1 MQKVF
6 EALTKAFRKNNGV
19 LKAGEYKEIVTKHT
33 TLLEDSDT
41 IFILLQAS
49 GYPIL
54 KENEDEYRLGTCF
67 TSHHEQRY
75 CVIDI
80 ETNGSK
86 PGTSQVIEIG
96 AVMIQ
101 NSQVIDRF
109 ETFVECAFLPEYI
122 TKITGIEPT
131 DLIGAPTRREALIQL
146 RHFMGDA
153 VFVAHNANFDYGFLN
168 ASFER
173 FGLGNIGNPTLC
185 TIELAK
191 RTFES
196 ERYGLAYLID
206 ALEIKTATHHRAFS
220 DAVCA
225 AHVMKKSF
233 QTLPEYVKSTDELLR
248 FSRSSKKERSVQ
260 KKRTVQ
266 EESAVPTS
274 KKCKTEH

>member
-6 EALTKAFRKNNGV
+6 EELTVAFRKHSGV
-19 LKAGEYKEIVTKHT
+19 LNSAQYRDIVTKHT
-33 TLLEDSDT
+33 TLLEDAE
-41 IFILLQAS
+41 IILILLQAS
-49 GYPIL
+49 GYPITQL
-54 KENEDEYRLGTCF
+54 EDRYQLDTYF
-67 TSHHEQRY
+67 TPYEQQRY

-96 AVMIQ
+96 AVMLEGGK
-101 NSQVIDRF
+101 VIDRF

-131 DLIGAPTRREALIQL
+131 DLIGAPTRKEALTAL

-153 VFVAHNANFDYGFLN
+153 IFVAHNANFDYTFLN
-168 ASFER
+168 ASFDR
-173 FGLGNIGNPTLC
+173 FGLGQIGNLKLC
-185 TIELAK
+185 TIDLAR

-206 ALEIKTATHHRAFS
+206 FLEIETATHHRAYS

-225 AHVMKKSF
+225 AKVMERSVES
-233 QTLPEYVKSTDELLR
+233 LPLYVKTVDELLR
-248 FSRSSKKERSVQ
+248 FSTSSKKERRL
-260 KKRTVQ
+260 KN
-266 EESAVPTS
+266 EGN
-274 KKCKTEH
+274 

>member
-6 EALTKAFRKNNGV
+6 EELTTAFRKNNGV
-19 LKAGEYKEIVTKHT
+19 LHEEQYRDIVTKHT
-33 TLLEDSDT
+33 TLLEDSET

-49 GYPIL
+49 GYPITQAH
-54 KENEDEYRLGTCF
+54 DEHYRLETCF
-67 TSHHEQRY
+67 TSHEEQRY

-96 AVMIQ
+96 AVMLQ
-101 NSQVIDRF
+101 NGEVIDRF

-131 DLIGAPTRREALIQL
+131 DLIGAPTRREALTAL

-153 VFVAHNANFDYGFLN
+153 VFVAHNAHFDYNFLN
-168 ASFER
+168 ASFDR
-173 FGLGNIGNPTLC
+173 FGLGAIGNPQLC

-206 ALEIKTATHHRAFS
+206 FLEIETATHHRAFS

-225 AHVMKKSF
+225 AKVMEKSLE
-233 QTLPEYVKSTDELLR
+233 TLPEYVKSADELLR
-248 FSRSSKKERSVQ
+248 FSISSKKERRV
-260 KKRTVQ
+260 KKEKQ
-266 EESAVPTS
+266 S
-274 KKCKTEH
+274 

>member
-6 EALTKAFRKNNGV
+6 DELTTAFRKHNGV
-19 LKAGEYKEIVTKHT
+19 LNEEQYKHIAIKYT

-49 GYPIL
+49 GYPI
-54 KENEDEYRLGTCF
+54 EQRNEGGYRLETFF
-67 TSHHEQRY
+67 TPYREQKY

-96 AVMIQ
+96 AIMVQ
-101 NSQVIDRF
+101 NGKVIDRY
-109 ETFVECAFLPEYI
+109 ETFIECAYLPEYI
-122 TKITGIEPT
+122 TKITGIEPE
-131 DLIGAPTRREALIQL
+131 DLIGAPSRREALIGL

-153 VFVAHNANFDYGFLN
+153 IFVAHNANFDHGFLN
-168 ASFER
+168 ASFDR
-173 FGLGNIGNPTLC
+173 FGLGGIGNPKLC
-185 TIELAK
+185 TIDLAK

-206 ALEIKTATHHRAFS
+206 FLKIETATHHRAFS

-225 AHVMKKSF
+225 NKVMEKSLE
-233 QTLPEYVKSTDELLR
+233 TIPEYVKSADDLIR
-248 FSRSSKKERSVQ
+248 FSISSKKERRI
-260 KKRTVQ
+260 KK
-266 EESAVPTS
+266 E
-274 KKCKTEH
+274 K

>member
-6 EALTKAFRKNNGV
+6 NELTQAFRKHDGV
-19 LKAGEYKEIVTKHT
+19 LSREQYEHIVIKHT

-49 GYPIL
+49 GYPIAQ
-54 KENEDEYRLGTCF
+54 ENSDTYKLETCF
-67 TSHHEQRY
+67 TSHEAQRY

-96 AVMIQ
+96 ALMIQ
-101 NSQVIDRF
+101 AGKVIGSL

-131 DLIGAPTRREALIQL
+131 DLIGAPTRKEALTKL
-146 RHFMGDA
+146 RHFMEDA
-153 VFVAHNANFDYGFLN
+153 VFVAHNADFDYGFLN

-173 FGLGNIGNPTLC
+173 FGLGNIGNPKLC
-185 TIELAK
+185 TIELAR

-196 ERYGLAYLID
+196 ERYGLAYLIETLD
-206 ALEIKTATHHRAFS
+206 IKTATHHRAYS

-225 AHVMKKSF
+225 AKVMEKSLE
-233 QTLPEYVKSTDELLR
+233 TIPEYVSTADELLQ
-248 FSRSSKKERSVQ
+248 FSKSSRKERRLKKE
-260 KKRTVQ
+260 
-266 EESAVPTS
+266 EG
-274 KKCKTEH
+274 

>member
-6 EALTKAFRKNNGV
+6 EELTTAFRKNDGV
-19 LKAGEYKEIVTKHT
+19 LHEEQYRDIVTKHT
-33 TLLEDSDT
+33 TLLEDAET

-49 GYPIL
+49 GYPISQAH
-54 KENEDEYRLGTCF
+54 EEHYRLETYF
-67 TSHHEQRY
+67 TSHEEQRY

-96 AVMIQ
+96 AVMLQ
-101 NSQVIDRF
+101 NGEVIDRF
-109 ETFVECAFLPEYI
+109 ESFVECAYLPEYI

-131 DLIGAPTRREALIQL
+131 DLIGAPTRKEALTAL

-153 VFVAHNANFDYGFLN
+153 VFVAHNANFDYSFLN
-168 ASFER
+168 ASFDR
-173 FGLGNIGNPTLC
+173 FGLGAIGNPKLC
-185 TIELAK
+185 TIDLAR

-206 ALEIKTATHHRAFS
+206 FLEIETATHHRAFS

-225 AHVMKKSF
+225 AKVMEKSLK
-233 QTLPEYVKSTDELLR
+233 TLPEYVKSADELLR
-248 FSRSSKKERSVQ
+248 FSISSKKERRV
-260 KKRTVQ
+260 KKEKQ
-266 EESAVPTS
+266 S
-274 KKCKTEH
+274 

>member
-6 EALTKAFRKNNGV
+6 DELTTPYRKDDR
-19 LKAGEYKEIVTKHT
+19 LLSEEQYKHIAIKYT

-49 GYPIL
+49 GYPI
-54 KENEDEYRLGTCF
+54 EQEEDGRYRLETYF
-67 TSHHEQRY
+67 TPYEEQRY
-75 CVIDI
+75 CVLDI

-96 AVMIQ
+96 AVMLQ
-101 NSQVIDRF
+101 NGEVIDRF
-109 ETFVECAFLPEYI
+109 ETFVECAYLPEYI

-131 DLIGAPTRREALIQL
+131 DLIGAPTRREALIKL

-153 VFVAHNANFDYGFLN
+153 VFVAHNANFDYTFLT
-168 ASFER
+168 ASFNR
-173 FGLGNIGNPTLC
+173 FGLGDIGNPKLC
-185 TIELAK
+185 TIDLAK

-206 ALEIKTATHHRAFS
+206 FLEIETATHHRAYS

-225 AHVMKKSF
+225 AKVMEKSLE
-233 QTLPEYVKSTDELLR
+233 TLPNYVKSTDDLLR
-248 FSRSSKKERSVQ
+248 FSISSKKERRI
-260 KKRTVQ
+260 KK
-266 EESAVPTS
+266 EKNS
-274 KKCKTEH
+274 

>member
-6 EALTKAFRKNNGV
+6 DELTTAFRKHNGV
-19 LKAGEYKEIVTKHT
+19 LSQEQYHHIATRHT

-49 GYPIL
+49 GYPIIQE
-54 KENEDEYRLGTCF
+54 ENAYKLLTCF
-67 TSHHEQRY
+67 TPYHAQKY
-75 CVIDI
+75 CVVDI
-80 ETNGSK
+80 ETNGAK

-101 NSQVIDRF
+101 NGEVIDRY

-131 DLIGAPTRREALIQL
+131 DLIGAPTRKQALTGL
-146 RHFMGDA
+146 RHFMEDA
-153 VFVAHNANFDYGFLN
+153 IFVAHNAAFDYGFLN

-173 FGLGNIGNPTLC
+173 SGLGNIGNPTLC
-185 TIELAK
+185 TIELAR

-196 ERYGLAYLID
+196 ERYGLAHLID
-206 ALEIKTATHHRAFS
+206 FLEIKTATHHRAYS

-225 AHVMKKSF
+225 AKVMERSV
-233 QTLPEYVKSTDELLR
+233 QTLPEYVQTTDELLR
-248 FSRSSKKERSVQ
+248 FSTSSQKERRLKKE
-260 KKRTVQ
+260 KD
-266 EESAVPTS
+266 
-274 KKCKTEH
+274 